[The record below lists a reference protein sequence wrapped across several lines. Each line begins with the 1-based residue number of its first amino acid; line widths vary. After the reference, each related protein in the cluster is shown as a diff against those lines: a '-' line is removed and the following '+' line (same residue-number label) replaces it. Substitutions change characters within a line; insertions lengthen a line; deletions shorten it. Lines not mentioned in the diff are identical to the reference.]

1 MKRERKK
8 KGFQRGG
15 GRAGTYSSGSCSGL
29 IWWQR
34 QFDSLIGSWQAA
46 TVNDRDRDRDH
57 DLDAG
62 VKIED

>member
-1 MKRERKK
+1 
-8 KGFQRGG
+8 
-15 GRAGTYSSGSCSGL
+15 L